1 VDNCVQRWPK
11 VLETQEKACEYL
23 VNISHLRTYQAD
35 KTTGRLIIEG
45 EFKGAT
51 LEDIGRPH
59 GIKIPNETCI
69 PEGVYRVA
77 ITQSARFG
85 RRMILLYTN
94 PKDYTCDL
102 EGIVYS
108 GVRCHGGQKTSQ
120 TSACLLMPDPISLRG
135 IERII
140 DEALKVEQV
149 TWTIARE

>member
-1 VDNCVQRWPK
+1 M
-11 VLETQEKACEYL
+11 
-23 VNISHLRTYQAD
+23 NISHLRTYHAD
-35 KTTGRLIIEG
+35 KTTGRLMIEG
-45 EFKGAT
+45 EFRGAT

-94 PKDYTCDL
+94 GNDFTCTN
-102 EGIVYS
+102 EGVIYS
-108 GVRCHGGQKTSQ
+108 GIRVHGGSKTAQ
-120 TSACLLMPDPISLRG
+120 TSGCILIPDPISLRG